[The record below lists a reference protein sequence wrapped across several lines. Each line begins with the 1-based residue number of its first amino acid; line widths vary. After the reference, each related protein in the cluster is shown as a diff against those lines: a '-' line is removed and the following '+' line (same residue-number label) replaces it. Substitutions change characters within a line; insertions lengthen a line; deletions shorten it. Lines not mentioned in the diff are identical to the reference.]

1 MSQADMNAM
10 PGALPGLM
18 MDRPLLVAP
27 LLTYAAQFHSDTE
40 IITRSVEGPIHRTTY
55 AEMSR
60 RTQRLAHALIAL
72 GVKPGDRVAT
82 LAWNTWR
89 HMELYFAVSGIGAI
103 CHTINPRLSN
113 EQMRYI
119 IDHAEDR
126 LLFFDLTFADAVA
139 ETCKGRKS
147 LLARVVLSDAAH
159 RPARAELSDVLTY
172 EELIA
177 AHDEDYAWPEFDENT
192 AASLCYTSGTT
203 GNPKGV
209 LYSHR
214 SLVLHSFACC
224 MAATMSLNVDDRVL
238 PIVPMFHVNAWG
250 LPYSC
255 PMSGATLIMPG
266 RGLDGPSL
274 FELMDS
280 EFVTCS
286 QGVPTVWMSLLATMR
301 EKGRK
306 PKALKR
312 ILIGGAAASEMLIE
326 AYEAEF
332 GIQVNHAWGMTEMS
346 PLGVVN
352 NLKPKFLKK
361 TRAEQMPQKLKQ
373 GRVVYGVDM
382 RIVDIEGTILAHDG
396 RTPGHLQ
403 VRGPWIAKSYFKSD
417 SAALTT
423 DGWFDTGDIATIDAD
438 GYMHITDRAKDVI
451 KSGGEWI
458 SSVDLENAALGH
470 PQIAHAAV
478 IGIRHPKWLE
488 RPYLICVA
496 RGAQKPSLQE
506 VNAYLETKV
515 PKWWLPDGIAFVD
528 AIPLGPTGKIQKTK
542 LREQFK
548 NVIAGK

>member
-1 MSQADMNAM
+1 MTRGKLEFM
-10 PGALPGLM
+10 PGAIPGLM

-27 LLTYAAQFHSDTE
+27 LLTYAAHFHSDTE
-40 IITRSVEGPIHRTTY
+40 IITRSVEGPIHRATY
-55 AEMSR
+55 ASMLR
-60 RTQRLAHALIAL
+60 RTQQLANALIAL
-72 GVKPGDRVAT
+72 GIKPGDRVAT
-82 LAWNTWR
+82 LAWNTAR
-89 HMELYFAVSGIGAI
+89 HMELYFAVAGIGAI
-103 CHTINPRLSN
+103 CHTINPRLST

-119 IDHAEDR
+119 LEHAEDR
-126 LLFFDLTFADAVA
+126 VLFFDLTFADAVA
-139 ETCKGRKS
+139 ETCKGSKS
-147 LLARVVLSDAAH
+147 LLARVVLTDASH
-159 RPARAELSDVLTY
+159 RPNHPELSDVLTY
-172 EELIA
+172 EEMIA
-177 AHDEDYAWPEFDENT
+177 GHSENYDWPEFDENT

-203 GNPKGV
+203 GHPKGV

-224 MAATMSLNVDDRVL
+224 MTATMALDVHDRVL

-250 LPYSC
+250 LPYAC

-266 RGLDGPSL
+266 RHLDGPNL

-280 EFVTCS
+280 ENVTCS
-286 QGVPTVWMSLLATMR
+286 QGVPTVWMALLATMR
-301 EKGRK
+301 ERGRK

-326 AYEAEF
+326 AYESEF

-352 NLKPKFLKK
+352 TLKPKFLDRP
-361 TRAEQMPQKLKQ
+361 RAAVMPQKLKQ

-382 RIVDIEGTILAHDG
+382 RIVDAEGALLPHNG
-396 RTPGHLQ
+396 QTPGHLQ

-417 SAALTT
+417 SDTLTV

-470 PQIAHAAV
+470 PLIAHAAV
-478 IGIRHPKWLE
+478 IGIPHAKWLE

-496 RGAQKPSLQE
+496 KGAEKPSLE
-506 VNAYLETKV
+506 AMNTYLETKV

-528 AIPLGPTGKIQKTK
+528 VIPLGPTGKIQKTK

-548 NVIAGK
+548 HVTAEK